1 LSRGIVYKF
10 LIHIHIHIQISGL
23 GEEAGSNIFLA
34 ISNTAATISR
44 TAATAFRA
52 QGEGKDVRA
61 PAQGTSGHAC
71 TDVPSRALR
80 DQGGGARAA
89 AVTEEELAPLCMHAS
104 SQSERRGERS
114 AAVQGPRT
122 PRDTSLPVEARAAAV
137 TEEELVE
144 LCMYASSQG
153 GGGTEQA
160 YGVTDRDGEVAI
172 TSDAKIE
179 MLTRRSC
186 TRSIDPPR
194 TPERKSGT
202 PGWGGAGRSKGKR
215 AALRTLQLEQF
226 VGPPCLL
233 QKDPS
238 APRPLVAL

>member
-1 LSRGIVYKF
+1 MPV
-10 LIHIHIHIQISGL
+10 
-23 GEEAGSNIFLA
+23 
-34 ISNTAATISR
+34 
-44 TAATAFRA
+44 
-52 QGEGKDVRA
+52 
-61 PAQGTSGHAC
+61 HAY
-71 TDVPSRALR
+71 TDVPSRAR
-80 DQGGGARAA
+80 DQGGGARAV
-89 AVTEEELAPLCMHAS
+89 AVTEEELATLCMHAS

-122 PRDTSLPVEARAAAV
+122 PRDTCLPGGARAAAV

-144 LCMYASSQG
+144 LCMHASSQG

-160 YGVTDRDGEVAI
+160 YGATDRDREVASA
-172 TSDAKIE
+172 SDAKIE

-186 TRSIDPPR
+186 ARSIDPPR
-194 TPERKSGT
+194 TPDRKSGT
-202 PGWGGAGRSKGKR
+202 PGRCGAGRSQGKR
-215 AALRTLQLEQF
+215 VALRTLQLEQF